1 MESSQ
6 TVLRL
11 TDELQKLPGI
21 GKKTA
26 ERLVYSLLK
35 SGNNSATRLGKAL
48 IDLDEKVIL
57 CSECGGIT
65 EADPCSICTSNGRNR
80 SIICVVEQPLDIAIL
95 ERIGRFDGLYH
106 VLMGTLS
113 PLDGVGPESLRIDKL
128 LKRVENGDVKEVI
141 IATNPTMDGEATAIY
156 LAKAINKLGVEVTRI
171 ARGVPVGSDLEYV
184 DEVTLLKSLEGRQK
198 I

>member
-1 MESSQ
+1 MEPSQ
-6 TVLRL
+6 TVLKL
-11 TDELQKLPGI
+11 TDELKKLPGI

-35 SGNNSATRLGKAL
+35 SPDKQATKLGKAL
-48 IDLDEKVIL
+48 TDLDEKVIL

-65 EADPCSICTSNGRNR
+65 ETDPCSICSSGGRDR
-80 SIICVVEQPLDIAIL
+80 SIICVVEQPLDIAVL
-95 ERIGRFDGLYH
+95 ERIGMFDGLYH

-113 PLDGVGPESLRIDKL
+113 PLDGIGPESLRIDKL
-128 LKRVENGDVKEVI
+128 LERVEKEEVKEVI
-141 IATNPTMDGEATAIY
+141 VATNPTMDGETTAIY
-156 LAKAINKLGVEVTRI
+156 IAKALGKLGVEVTRI
-171 ARGVPVGSDLEYV
+171 ARGVPVGSDLEYI

>member
-6 TVLRL
+6 TLHKL

-35 SGNNSATRLGKAL
+35 SPDKQATKLGKAL
-48 IDLDEKVIL
+48 TDLDDKVIL

-65 EADPCSICTSNGRNR
+65 EINPCSICSAKGRNR
-80 SIICVVEQPLDIAIL
+80 TIICVVEQPLDIAIL

-113 PLDGVGPESLRIDKL
+113 PLDGIGPESLRIDKL
-128 LKRVENGDVKEVI
+128 IERAENDEVKEVI
-141 IATNPTMDGEATAIY
+141 VATNPTMDGEATAIY
-156 LAKAINKLGVEVTRI
+156 LAKTLGRLGVEVTRI